1 MAFLAG
7 QTVLLVLAEFL
18 NKGHNML
25 HIRYHV
31 LARLTA
37 KTLTEPVKAGSAWK
51 FTMDNAVYL
60 NAPKVCFLTAITLAI
75 ACIVECHCRCLTYSR
90 SSARWRPPSARQ
102 KLEMSMERPKLHFSR
117 S

>member
-25 HIRYHV
+25 HIRDHV
-31 LARLTA
+31 LAHLTA

-60 NAPKVCFLTAITLAI
+60 NAPKVC
-75 ACIVECHCRCLTYSR
+75 VSDCHYS
-90 SSARWRPPSARQ
+90 SDC
-102 KLEMSMERPKLHFSR
+102 MHC
-117 S
+117 